1 MVILTVVALCLG
13 IILLYLGFRL
23 EKYFTIQQQT
33 LLPSFILLIL
43 GVVSFIL
50 GEVTFFLN
58 FLPDIVIQDFVISK
72 LIAAPILSFLI
83 AFLLLMYT
91 SQVFL
96 RWGKRNRVA
105 RESLRNK

>member
-1 MVILTVVALCLG
+1 MLILTVVALCLG

-50 GEVTFFLN
+50 GEVTFFFT
-58 FLPDIVIQDFVISK
+58 FLPDILVQKFVISK
-72 LIAAPILSFLI
+72 LIVAPILSFLI
-83 AFLLLMYT
+83 AFLLIIYT
-91 SQVFL
+91 SQVFV
-96 RWGKRNRVA
+96 RWGKRNKVA
-105 RESLRNK
+105 RENIRNK